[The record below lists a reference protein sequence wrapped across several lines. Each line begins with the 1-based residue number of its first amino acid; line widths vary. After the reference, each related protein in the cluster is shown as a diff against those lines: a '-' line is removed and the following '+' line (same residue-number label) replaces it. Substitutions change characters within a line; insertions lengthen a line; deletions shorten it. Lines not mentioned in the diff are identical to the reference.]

1 MSDQDASRKYLSFL
15 LRMWKQRG
23 DAWLFSLEDPVTGSR
38 MGFDSLGSM
47 LDFLIRLIK
56 NINQG
61 KEH

>member
-1 MSDQDASRKYLSFL
+1 
-15 LRMWKQRG
+15 MWKQRG